1 MVEREKDWWLE
12 RLGRE
17 PDVSLGAGNPPC
29 PHLNFAA
36 QVSVNRIVADGEEP
50 ERVTGYLAEVK
61 IQCAD
66 CGRNMQFLGLP
77 AGIDTGG
84 AAVSVDGL
92 EARLGLVP
100 QGDALSTLDRIG
112 ATFRPERKH

>member
-1 MVEREKDWWLE
+1 M
-12 RLGRE
+12 
-17 PDVSLGAGNPPC
+17 SC
-29 PHLNFAA
+29 PHLNFTA
-36 QVSVNRIVADGEEP
+36 QVGVHRLTAEGEEP
-50 ERVTGYLAEVK
+50 ERVTGYMAEVK

-66 CGRNMQFLGLP
+66 CGRNMQFLGLE

-100 QGDALSTLDRIG
+100 QGQALSTLDRIG
-112 ATFRPERKH
+112 AILRPERTQ